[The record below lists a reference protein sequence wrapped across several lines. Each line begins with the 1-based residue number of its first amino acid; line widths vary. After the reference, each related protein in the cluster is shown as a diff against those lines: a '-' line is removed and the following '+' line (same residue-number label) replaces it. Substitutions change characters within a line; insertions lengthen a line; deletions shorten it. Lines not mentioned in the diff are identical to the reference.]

1 MTVLHIC
8 SVFEVPKDSEVKKK
22 SNRNEA
28 NDGKF
33 TEDELLANVGT
44 DGRRKRKRRKEI
56 RETEETERLSELQ
69 MSDKDKQ
76 HMNDLNDSRLI
87 ETSVNED
94 LSKESKKLKR
104 KFNADLSDS
113 ITLPRSHHESNE
125 YDHLNGN
132 HAIASG
138 CSQVAADSCLV
149 DENIDCHDGSLGHH
163 AVKMKCGSV
172 KISNV
177 AICEVSNI
185 GSTDETRVEE
195 VETEVAVNVAHE
207 CVSGI
212 RPCLTE
218 TQKSKKR
225 TRRSKKH
232 RKTNLSSAA
241 VSNDAFLNSANKR
254 VNFVLTNVSDDVSD
268 KSRVIMSTGRTVASA
283 NSVGGAFAN
292 SQHIIFDD
300 EDDGN
305 GTNAGSDSI
314 NAQIISSSVIK
325 NYSGRL
331 TEAVGKEH
339 LTQIDSNGISGH
351 NGKSRGLPMTFGEA
365 ESIET
370 EIFHAA
376 EFLAPQHLSGPVA
389 NESNQQQIK
398 PPLNRGV
405 LPGVSTLMFS
415 KPGVNNFGS
424 ASQLLDNNAS
434 RHKPGRPAT
443 NNASPF
449 ANVQV
454 FSRQRQK
461 KHPATTESASAA
473 VESFPLSSMI
483 HSSPLPKE
491 VCSVENVSGFNETL
505 E

>member
-22 SNRNEA
+22 SNQNEA

-33 TEDELLANVGT
+33 TEDELLANAGT
-44 DGRRKRKRRKEI
+44 DGRRKRKRRKEV

-76 HMNDLNDSRLI
+76 HMNDLNNSRLI

-94 LSKESKKLKR
+94 LSKKTKKWKR
-104 KFNADLSDS
+104 KFNADHSDS
-113 ITLPRSHHESNE
+113 ITLPWSHHESNE
-125 YDHLNGN
+125 YDHMNGN
-132 HAIASG
+132 HAIASV

-149 DENIDCHDGSLGHH
+149 EENIDCHDGSLGHH

-172 KISNV
+172 IISNV

-195 VETEVAVNVAHE
+195 VETEVAVNEAHE

-212 RPCLTE
+212 RSRLPE

-232 RKTNLSSAA
+232 RKANLSSAA

-254 VNFVLTNVSDDVSD
+254 VDFVPTNVSDDVSE
-268 KSRVIMSTGRTVASA
+268 KSRVITSTGRTVASA

-339 LTQIDSNGISGH
+339 LTDSNGISGH
-351 NGKSRGLPMTFGEA
+351 NGKSRGLPMAVGEA
-365 ESIET
+365 ESIES

-389 NESNQQQIK
+389 DESNRQQIK

-405 LPGVSTLMFS
+405 LPGVGARMFS

-443 NNASPF
+443 NDAGPF

-461 KHPATTESASAA
+461 KHQATTESASAA